1 MSEIFEGLMD
11 ELAEAKKDYAKKHE
25 LDEFLEATLSIESE
39 EIVDIL
45 MGLLPT
51 STTNTYTISKN
62 IVDIID
68 YTKDRLKTAGINANR
83 SNIINCLI
91 NLSRIKFLEGE
102 VEEFDEVNVYGLDM
116 FNRNYF
122 KKYFSLTR
130 GEVDKAEIEKFGLV
144 LTPGKMS
151 ITLAISKENL
161 IFLEEL
167 VENNGSVKISNV
179 INMLLEGL
187 LIKKIK

>member
-11 ELAEAKKDYAKKHE
+11 EFAEAKKDYAKKHE
-25 LDEFLEATLSIESE
+25 LADFVEATLLVETE

-102 VEEFDEVNVYGLDM
+102 VEEFDEINVYGIDM
-116 FNRNYF
+116 FNKNYF
-122 KKYFSLTR
+122 NKYFSLTR

-179 INMLLEGL
+179 INMLLEAL
-187 LIKKIK
+187 LIKK